1 MISFKRAITSSEV
14 FSKVC
19 LIIFRL
25 NITLLKSLAMSSY
38 KGAEQRNSKE
48 TDDQRAV
55 KEQKTNKKN
64 RRDGAGTAWLTKQK
78 RICAR
83 KGTDK

>member
-1 MISFKRAITSSEV
+1 MIAFKRAINSSEA

-38 KGAEQRNSKE
+38 KGAERRNSKE
-48 TDDQRAV
+48 TDDQT
-55 KEQKTNKKN
+55 ESNKGKK
-64 RRDGAGTAWLTKQK
+64 DE
-78 RICAR
+78 
-83 KGTDK
+83 